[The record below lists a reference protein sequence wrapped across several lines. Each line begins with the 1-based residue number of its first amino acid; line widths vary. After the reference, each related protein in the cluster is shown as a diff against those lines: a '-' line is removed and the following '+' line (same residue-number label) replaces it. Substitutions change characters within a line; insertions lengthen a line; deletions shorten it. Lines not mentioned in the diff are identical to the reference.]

1 MRNQSLRIA
10 VKTGRKELM
19 DHQVVSHAEW
29 EAARKRHLA
38 EEKKFTKLRDELSQ
52 ARRDLP
58 WEPVEKEYIFE
69 GPQGR
74 RTLDELFEGRGQL
87 VIYHAMFNP
96 DTASEHTTWTKD
108 SPCFACSFWMDNFD
122 NVVVHLNHRDITMA
136 AASLAPVANIEAYRK
151 RVGWSFPWYSSK
163 GSDFNFDYHVS
174 LTPEQLAAG
183 KAEYNYRVDSVSMSE
198 LPGLSVF
205 RREDGKVYHTYSA
218 YARGLDMVN
227 VAYHYMDLAPKGRD
241 EDAMGGMAWLRRRD
255 EYSD

>member
-10 VKTGRKELM
+10 VKAGRKELM
-19 DHQVVSHAEW
+19 DHKVVSHAEW

-38 EEKKFTKLRDELSQ
+38 EEKKFTKLRDELSA

-58 WEPVEKEYIFE
+58 WELVEKEYIFD

-122 NVVVHLNHRDITMA
+122 NIVVHLNHRDITMA
-136 AASLAPVANIEAYRK
+136 AASLAPVAKIEAYRK
-151 RVGWSFPWYSSK
+151 RVGWSFPWYSSM

-183 KAEYNYRVDSVSMSE
+183 NAEYNYRVDAVSMSE

-255 EYSD
+255 EYIA

>member
-1 MRNQSLRIA
+1 MTEH
-10 VKTGRKELM
+10 KTGTREEWLAARKELL
-19 DHQVVSHAEW
+19 
-29 EAARKRHLA
+29 AR
-38 EEKKFTKLRDELSQ
+38 EKECTRLRGERSQ

-58 WEPVEKEYIFE
+58 WEPVEKDYVFE

-74 RTLDELFEGRGQL
+74 RTLDELFDGRGQL

-136 AASLAPVANIEAYRK
+136 AVSLAPVAKIEVYRK

-174 LTPEQLAAG
+174 FTPEQLEAG
-183 KAEYNYRVDSVSMSE
+183 KVEYNYRVDPISMSE
-198 LPGLSVF
+198 TPGVSVF
-205 RREDGKVYHTYSA
+205 RREGGKVYHTYSA

-241 EDAMGGMAWLRRRD
+241 EDEMGGMAWLRRRN
-255 EYSD
+255 EYPD